1 MHVHV
6 RTPVCA
12 HVYGVSGCTHIMHVC
27 CTWPLGSPTTH
38 KSTLCDCKVELHH
51 GQYVSPMK
59 HTPRDGMHKALT
71 TCPGRSPAH
80 GNSTTPSVR
89 VDLHAQI
96 SFSGITPIGTPQ
108 VVSIATLSLVNLDN
122 EDEPA
127 QCLIHL
133 FS

>member
-1 MHVHV
+1 MYVCVCMCVCVCVCV
-6 RTPVCA
+6 RT
-12 HVYGVSGCTHIMHVC
+12 HVYVVSGCTHNMHVC

-51 GQYVSPMK
+51 GQYISPVK
-59 HTPRDGMHKALT
+59 HTPRGGMHTALT

-108 VVSIATLSLVNLDN
+108 VVSMATLSLVNLTMKMN
-122 EDEPA
+122 QHSA
-127 QCLIHL
+127 
-133 FS
+133 